1 MKKKSSKSKIK
12 PETGSFVIVTFAEDM
27 EQAREYEALLKND
40 DIPVNIHDN
49 TENIESS
56 KSLILMVPEEYL
68 DEAHVII
75 ESQNAYDDFYEFAMD
90 DDNKSFADEFFDEDF

>member
-12 PETGSFVIVTFAEDM
+12 PKTGSFVIVTFAEDM
-27 EQAREYEALLKND
+27 EQAREYEALLKSD
-40 DIPVNIHDN
+40 GIPVEIHDN
-49 TENIESS
+49 VENIESS
-56 KSLILMVPEEYL
+56 KSLILMVPEEHL

-90 DDNKSFADEFFDEDF
+90 DDNESFGDEFFDEDF

>member
-1 MKKKSSKSKIK
+1 M
-12 PETGSFVIVTFAEDM
+12 VVTFAEDA

-40 DIPVNIHDN
+40 DIPVKIHDN
-49 TENIESS
+49 TDDVKSS

-75 ESQNAYDDFYEFAMD
+75 ESQNAYEDFYEFAAD
-90 DDNKSFADEFFDEDF
+90 DDDESLSVDYFDEDF

>member
-1 MKKKSSKSKIK
+1 MEKKSSKSKIK
-12 PETGSFVIVTFAEDM
+12 PQTGNFVIVTFAEDM

-40 DIPVNIHDN
+40 DIPVEIHEN

-56 KSLILMVPEEYL
+56 KSLILMVPDEYL

-90 DDNKSFADEFFDEDF
+90 DDDENLGVEFFDEDF